1 MPPSP
6 NGSNEIW
13 DPQSRSLWSNTSYEG
28 HGTQRSVT
36 ETEWNDCFWAM
47 RSYINMCIYIYNIYR
62 VALSVFSEFL
72 EIKINIIIICI
83 FSQLRCSCVVRTT
96 EAQQERMVRRRREVH
111 AAWSPRYPLDV
122 LKDLLCIAVQMFP
135 Q

>member
-47 RSYINMCIYIYNIYR
+47 RSYINMCIYIIYIYVYR

-72 EIKINIIIICI
+72 EIKINIIIIV
-83 FSQLRCSCVVRTT
+83 FF
-96 EAQQERMVRRRREVH
+96 
-111 AAWSPRYPLDV
+111 PNFDV
-122 LKDLLCIAVQMFP
+122 LVLSAPLRPSKNEWYEGEGKFTQLGRRDTPWMS
-135 Q
+135 